1 MTQASAQ
8 DRRCIIVALDFAGEN
23 DTLDMLDRLDPDL
36 CRVKVGKEL
45 FTRCGP
51 GLVRRIHAAGFE
63 VFLDLKFHDIPNTVA
78 GAVAAAADL
87 GVWMVNVHA
96 CGGREMLEAARRA
109 TEGAELLLTAVTVL
123 TSLSGSDLAETGVS
137 DAPEVQ
143 VLRLARLAL
152 DAGLDGV
159 VCSAMELQPLR
170 EAFGAAPVLVT
181 PGIRPAGDAPGDQIR
196 VATPA
201 QAVAMGSSYLVMGR
215 PITRAAD
222 PAGKL
227 QQVLRELDVQ

>member
-1 MTQASAQ
+1 MNLQSGE
-8 DRRCIIVALDFAGEN
+8 RRLIIALDFAGER
-23 DTLDMLDRLDPDL
+23 DTLAMLERLDPGL

-51 GLVRRIHAAGFE
+51 DLVRRIQTAGFD

-78 GAVAAAADL
+78 GAVAAAAEL

-96 CGGREMLEAARRA
+96 TGGREMLQAARRA
-109 TEGAELLLTAVTVL
+109 TEGSGTLLTAVTVL
-123 TSLSGSDLAETGVS
+123 TSLSGADLHEVGVA
-137 DAPEVQ
+137 DDPQVQ

-159 VCSAMELQPLR
+159 VCSAMEVLPLR
-170 EAFGAAPVLVT
+170 EAFGPAPLLVT
-181 PGIRPAGDAPGDQIR
+181 PGIRPAGDAVGDQVR

-201 QAVAMGSSYLVMGR
+201 SAIAQGSSYLVLGR

-222 PAGKL
+222 PLAKL
-227 QQVLRELDVQ
+227 RQVLDEIASS